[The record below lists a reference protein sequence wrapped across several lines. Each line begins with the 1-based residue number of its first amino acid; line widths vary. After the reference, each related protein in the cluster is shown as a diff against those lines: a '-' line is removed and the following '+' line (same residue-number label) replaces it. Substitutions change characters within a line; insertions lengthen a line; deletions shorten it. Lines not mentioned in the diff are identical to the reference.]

1 MTIYQEGVVKQVPV
15 SALQGKRILF
25 ANFPG
30 DGHFNPLTGLAAH
43 LKNEGCDVRW
53 YTSSSYEP
61 RIAEMGIPF
70 YPLKKAL
77 DVSQLEEIFPGRE
90 KLNGKIAKLKFDIIN
105 AFVLRAPEYYEDMLE
120 IYQEFKFDLVIADCL
135 FTAVPFITDKMN
147 IPTIAI
153 GVLPLTENSRDLP
166 PTGLGMTPD
175 YSWLGRIKQAALRF
189 VSEKILFREPSRV
202 MCKMLDDHGI
212 SHKNTN
218 LFDIVA
224 KKATL
229 LLQSGTPGFEYYRS
243 DLNKNVRFIG
253 PLLPY
258 RKASNKTA
266 WFDPRLKSYDHIV
279 LATQGTVEKDVEKLL
294 VPTLEALKGTD
305 ILLVVTTGGSKTEEL
320 RARYPQENIIIEDF
334 IVFSDI
340 MPYADVY
347 VTNGGYGGVMLGI
360 RYQLPMVV
368 AGVHE
373 GKNEINARIGYFKL
387 GINLNTEKPTAA
399 AVKKSVTTLLND
411 KQYKENVKKLQE
423 EFALYEPEKLCG
435 EYVEEAIRVRRDP

>member
-1 MTIYQEGVVKQVPV
+1 
-15 SALQGKRILF
+15 
-25 ANFPG
+25 
-30 DGHFNPLTGLAAH
+30 
-43 LKNEGCDVRW
+43 
-53 YTSSSYEP
+53 

-229 LLQSGTPGFEYYRS
+229 LLQSGTPGFEYFRS
-243 DLNKNVRFIG
+243 DLNKNV
-253 PLLPY
+253 
-258 RKASNKTA
+258 
-266 WFDPRLKSYDHIV
+266 
-279 LATQGTVEKDVEKLL
+279 
-294 VPTLEALKGTD
+294 
-305 ILLVVTTGGSKTEEL
+305 
-320 RARYPQENIIIEDF
+320 
-334 IVFSDI
+334 
-340 MPYADVY
+340 
-347 VTNGGYGGVMLGI
+347 
-360 RYQLPMVV
+360 
-368 AGVHE
+368 
-373 GKNEINARIGYFKL
+373 
-387 GINLNTEKPTAA
+387 
-399 AVKKSVTTLLND
+399 
-411 KQYKENVKKLQE
+411 
-423 EFALYEPEKLCG
+423 
-435 EYVEEAIRVRRDP
+435 